1 MTYTTSLSDSE
12 WAMIS
17 YCFPSPAKTGRP
29 RKHDF
34 RTLLEAILYVN
45 KTSCQWRNLP
55 HDFPPPSTAHE
66 YFRQWTRSG
75 FIRRIHDQ
83 LREHA
88 RLVEERQPLPSAG
101 IMDSQSVKSA
111 ETGGIRGYDAAKKV
125 NGIKRHVV
133 VDTLGLLLGLLILPA
148 DVQDRDGA
156 RQLLQKEGGLWK
168 RLKLLWADSAYGG
181 ALIDWVRK
189 SFRFRLEI
197 VRPKEGQ
204 KGFAVRP
211 RRWVVERTF
220 GWLGRYRR
228 LARHYERKTDSAES
242 MIYLAMIKLML
253 KRIA

>member
-1 MTYTTSLSDSE
+1 MIFRLLPLRMNISGNGPAPASSGASMTNCGSTPVWWRRDNLCPPQALWT
-12 WAMIS
+12 
-17 YCFPSPAKTGRP
+17 AK
-29 RKHDF
+29 
-34 RTLLEAILYVN
+34 
-45 KTSCQWRNLP
+45 
-55 HDFPPPSTAHE
+55 
-66 YFRQWTRSG
+66 
-75 FIRRIHDQ
+75 
-83 LREHA
+83 
-88 RLVEERQPLPSAG
+88 
-101 IMDSQSVKSA
+101 
-111 ETGGIRGYDAAKKV
+111 
-125 NGIKRHVV
+125 
-133 VDTLGLLLGLLILPA
+133 
-148 DVQDRDGA
+148 
-156 RQLLQKEGGLWK
+156 LLQKEGGLWK

-204 KGFAVRP
+204 KGFAVQP